1 MWVISISRK
10 PSPRLMYLLFA
21 VKMSLLLLHFSL
33 PIEQMLLP
41 LQRIFQLFPVTLAW
55 WLARYLI
62 SLLHFKKSS
71 GDTEELAQATGTQ
84 IMFLLER
91 CIQEENVRKPWAE
104 YCTFT
109 SVFLHTCISVSIFPW
124 PCMRLSQL
132 FPTQF
137 RCFSNWIIQNKQS

>member
-10 PSPRLMYLLFA
+10 PSPILMYLVFA

-33 PIEQMLLP
+33 PIEQMLHP
-41 LQRIFQLFPVTLAW
+41 LQGIFQLFPVTLAW
-55 WLARYLI
+55 WLARCLI
-62 SLLHFKKSS
+62 SLLHFNKST
-71 GDTEELAQATGTQ
+71 GATEELAQATGRQ

-109 SVFLHTCISVSIFPW
+109 SVFCTHAFPSASSTGPAW
-124 PCMRLSQL
+124 GYLS
-132 FPTQF
+132 
-137 RCFSNWIIQNKQS
+137 CFLLSSDVFQTELIIQNK